1 MDMDRKP
8 RTLAEIEEAIRVLQR
23 QRETL
28 LTQNLEPLKADIQ
41 AAYDALLKKVQQ
53 VQAIQRDYLPP
64 WKERP
69 LIRDF
74 EAD

>member
-1 MDMDRKP
+1 MDTDRTP
-8 RTLAEIEEAIRVLQR
+8 RTLAEIEDAIRVLQR
-23 QRETL
+23 QREAL
-28 LTQNLEPLKADIQ
+28 LMRGIEPLKADIQ
-41 AAYDALLKKVQQ
+41 ATYQVLLKKVEQ
-53 VQAIQRDYLPP
+53 VQAVQRDYLPP